1 MKLLTCVVSMI
12 LPAFAIAQTYPG
24 MGEGD
29 MQNMMLQMQ
38 KMQACMQEVNQSRLQ
53 EFEQRGKAVEREVK
67 NLCAAGKRDQAQDKA
82 MEFGQQ
88 VASDPDMQKMIE
100 CAKMMSSAMPAMPY
114 MGQASEADGASSH
127 VCDQ

>member
-1 MKLLTCVVSMI
+1 MKVLTCVVSMI
-12 LPAFAIAQTYPG
+12 IPAVAISQTYPG

-29 MQNMMLQMQ
+29 MQNMMQ
-38 KMQACMQEVNQSRLQ
+38 KMQACMQEINQSRLQ

-67 NLCAAGKRDQAQDKA
+67 SLCADGKRDEAQDKA

-88 VASDPDMQKMIE
+88 VATDPDMQKIIE

-114 MGQASEADGASSH
+114 TGQASEADGSSSH